1 MDDTGGGASVYVS
14 LGQTEED
21 FLKEITNL
29 RLTDELIRDDAG
41 LLSRVLWSADEA
53 VTPEVVT
60 GLVGW
65 LLAGEEP
72 DAWLVQLK
80 ENGHST
86 ICGHV
91 FEVTSMKKTQAT
103 MCSSGLG
110 ALFLG

>member
-1 MDDTGGGASVYVS
+1 MEDTGGGVPVCVS

-91 FEVTSMKKTQAT
+91 FEVS
-103 MCSSGLG
+103 
-110 ALFLG
+110 F